1 MEKKRTYCSFC
12 GGELSQRKEN
22 GVLRDYCLSCETFFY
37 ENPLPVVSTIVVV
50 DRELLLVKRKYE
62 PHIGEWCLPTGF
74 AETGESI
81 QDAAIRELQ
90 EETGIKGKIID
101 FICVDSAYSDMYG
114 DLIFITF
121 EAEWIKGDLVA
132 GDDAEEV
139 RFFPFT
145 KLPPLAFSSNT
156 SAVRRY
162 INNKQEYWAIV
173 DSFTLSMD
181 VSNNHKHGGDYLSDK
196 LIKLIES
203 NAEVIARRWLNDIR
217 TNKSSPTYAKADPES
232 TLQRNLLV
240 VGQFGKWLSGFY
252 NDDDIRNYYRKLG
265 SERKKEGF
273 ALSEILS
280 AISLTR
286 KYIWEFALSQRMWTS
301 TIDIYM
307 TLELERRMMLFFDRA
322 SYYTARG
329 YESELK

>member
-1 MEKKRTYCSFC
+1 MEKKRTHCSFC
-12 GGELSQRKEN
+12 GIKITQRKE
-22 GVLRDYCLSCETFFY
+22 GDVIRDYCESCKTFFY
-37 ENPLPVVSTIVVV
+37 ENPLPVVSSIVVV
-50 DRELLLVKRKYE
+50 DRELLLVKRKFE
-62 PHIGEWCLPTGF
+62 PHIGEWCLPSGF
-74 AETGESI
+74 AEIGESI
-81 QDAAIRELQ
+81 QGAALRELE
-90 EETGIKGKIID
+90 EETGVKGKIID
-101 FICVDSAYSDMYG
+101 FVCADSAYSNMYG
-114 DLIFITF
+114 DLIFLTF
-121 EAEWIKGDLVA
+121 EAEWIKGDMIA
-132 GDDAEEV
+132 GDDAEKV
-139 RFFPFT
+139 QFFPFT

-156 SAVRRY
+156 NAVRRY
-162 INNKQEYWAIV
+162 VNDKQEYWSIV

-181 VSNNHKHGGDYLSDK
+181 FNNDQQKGGDYLSDK

-203 NAEVIARRWLNDIR
+203 NAEVIARRWLNHIIS
-217 TNKSSPTYAKADPES
+217 NKSSPTYAKADAES

-240 VGQFGKWLSGFY
+240 VGQFGKWLGGFY
-252 NDDDIRNYYRKLG
+252 NDDDIRSFYRKLG

-322 SYYTARG
+322 SYYAARG
-329 YESELK
+329 YEAEIK